1 MKLKIKVKQKM
12 SDFLKVVGIIF
23 ALPVFIVI
31 VVGIILSWWAEG
43 LVIEEILKAFE
54 VNPFLIGFLSL
65 IGAIVLILSIFIL
78 AKDIF

>member
-1 MKLKIKVKQKM
+1 M